1 MDPTTAVPLDDQA
14 FESLPT
20 FILDAILTG
29 VLLVGYSATIFML
42 FIRKHYQPLKNKG
55 ANLIIIS
62 AIGNFIFCLILMVNK
77 MIANAFRVGSFFEAP
92 TDDGQLLPTPN
103 QAAVEFSCAL
113 SHLQYGVFMPVFF
126 FPYYMRAYRLYVVYR
141 SHLEHFDLKKKRGVL
156 AFKKA
161 KSLHCARE
169 SNMITWL
176 VVILAP
182 MTLLA
187 LLGVLLQSF
196 RPYYP
201 SFEVKSCFLRKG
213 QFVQNKEL
221 ENTFRLHLYLTV
233 EVYLLFN
240 FFLDGLLMAFIYL
253 LRKVQ
258 QEFSM
263 TFELM
268 TITITQLAI
277 GFLIFFIIII
287 DPETSLNKTNNVQY
301 IIVARNVLFL
311 IVSAI
316 MPLRAT
322 YNPNSIIPFPINE
335 ECIKTLEMALLMPT
349 SANYFY
355 EYLETLC
362 GTDKN
367 KDALVYFGLYAD
379 IRSYLRLIE
388 EGAEEQM
395 VRAHAQ

>member
-1 MDPTTAVPLDDQA
+1 MEDEDTY
-14 FESLPT
+14 ESFPT
-20 FILDAILTG
+20 FVFDG
-29 VLLVGYSATIFML
+29 VLLGLLLVGYSATIFML
-42 FIRKHYQPLKNKG
+42 LIRKHHQPLKNKG

-62 AIGNFIFCLILMVNK
+62 AIGNFLFCIILMVNK
-77 MIANAFRVGSFFEAP
+77 MIANAFKVGSFFEAP
-92 TDDGQLLPTPN
+92 TDDGDLLPTPN

-113 SHLQYGVFMPVFF
+113 SHIQYGIFMPVFF
-126 FPYYMRAYRLYVVYR
+126 FPYYMRAYRLFVVYK
-141 SHLEHFDLKKKRGVL
+141 SHLEHFEMKKKRGVL

-182 MTLLA
+182 LTILS
-187 LLGVLLQSF
+187 LLGVLIQGF

-201 SFEVKSCFLRKG
+201 SFEVKSCFLQKG
-213 QFVQNKEL
+213 QYIQNSEL
-221 ENTFRLHLYLTV
+221 EQAFRLHLYLTV
-233 EVYLLFN
+233 EVYLVFN

-287 DPETSLNKTNNVQY
+287 DPETSLNKTNDVQY
-301 IIVARNVLFL
+301 IIVARGVLFL
-311 IVSAI
+311 VVSAI
-316 MPLRAT
+316 LPLRAT

-362 GTDKN
+362 GTEKN
-367 KDALVYFGLYAD
+367 RDALVYFGLYAD

-388 EGAEEQM
+388 EGEEEPII
-395 VRAHAQ
+395 RAHA